1 MEKILNIPAD
11 IAQHIDSLTP
21 DKQIELLNLVRNF
34 EQSQSIESARTGFLP
49 FVKYM
54 WPDFIEG
61 PHHRKIAKLF
71 DDVVEGRK
79 KRIIINMAPRHT
91 KSEFASVFL
100 PAYFLG
106 RYPKKK
112 IIETSHTAELAV
124 GFGRKV
130 REMVDGKEFQTL
142 FPDLSLS
149 QSSKAAGRWATSA
162 GGEYFAIGVGG
173 KLAGKGADLLVIDD
187 PHPLVLGTEIPTPNG
202 FVKIEDLQVG
212 DFVYDRNGIATKVTA
227 KSRVY
232 ERPVYRMITSDGQTI
247 ECGGGHLWPY
257 MSDTSLK
264 KAKVKT
270 ATAKELS
277 KWSKASKPCLP
288 RHFAVDYPEA
298 FLPINPWVLGAWL
311 GDGTSSL
318 GRMTSHPDD
327 QPYMKGRF
335 KDAGYEVTEL
345 KDKFSFGVLGL
356 RAQLIRE
363 NLLSNKHV
371 PQKYL
376 TASINQRM
384 ALLQGLMDTDGNVT
398 KQGQCAFHNADKGLV
413 LAVVEILHSLGVK
426 ARMTSYEDRRGRW
439 GSAKTKYRV
448 TFKLKDA
455 AAMPRKACRTYTPTD
470 KRQRSFHIEEAG
482 YSKKMQCIS
491 VKSPDGLFLA
501 GRGYVLTHNS
511 EQDALIGETNPD
523 VYHKVMGWYEGGPRQ
538 RLQPGGAIIIVM
550 TRWSLLDLTGQLV
563 KKQINDPGSDTW
575 EIVEL
580 PAVLPAEAPK
590 PDGSQKPERPIWPGF
605 WSMDELKR
613 TRASIPISKWSAQ
626 YQQNPVSEEGALIKR
641 EHWKDWEGPM
651 PKVDAVIMSWD
662 TAFTSGT
669 RSDYSACTIWGVF
682 KDVETKVNNLI
693 LMDAVRGKWEFPEL
707 KKNVLSLYKQWSPEI
722 CLIEAKAAGHPLI
735 FELRRMGI
743 PVQDVSV
750 VGMRNGANDKV
761 ARVNSVTDIF
771 ASGMVWAQKLR
782 TNHQEVIEECAAF
795 PAGEHDDY
803 VDTVTMALTRFR
815 QGGWVGT
822 EHDEDADD
830 EYEYQTYEYY

>member
-1 MEKILNIPAD
+1 MDKTLNIPAD

-21 DKQIELLNLVRNF
+21 DKQAELLRLVRNF
-34 EQSQSIESARTGFLP
+34 EQSQNIENARKGFLP

-112 IIETSHTAELAV
+112 IIETSHTAELAI

-130 REMVDGKEFQTL
+130 REMVDGKDFQTL

-149 QSSKAAGRWATSA
+149 QSSKAAGRWATSQ

-187 PHPLVLGTEIPTPNG
+187 PH
-202 FVKIEDLQVG
+202 
-212 DFVYDRNGIATKVTA
+212 
-227 KSRVY
+227 
-232 ERPVYRMITSDGQTI
+232 
-247 ECGGGHLWPY
+247 
-257 MSDTSLK
+257 
-264 KAKVKT
+264 
-270 ATAKELS
+270 
-277 KWSKASKPCLP
+277 
-288 RHFAVDYPEA
+288 
-298 FLPINPWVLGAWL
+298 
-311 GDGTSSL
+311 
-318 GRMTSHPDD
+318 
-327 QPYMKGRF
+327 
-335 KDAGYEVTEL
+335 
-345 KDKFSFGVLGL
+345 
-356 RAQLIRE
+356 
-363 NLLSNKHV
+363 
-371 PQKYL
+371 
-376 TASINQRM
+376 
-384 ALLQGLMDTDGNVT
+384 
-398 KQGQCAFHNADKGLV
+398 
-413 LAVVEILHSLGVK
+413 
-426 ARMTSYEDRRGRW
+426 
-439 GSAKTKYRV
+439 
-448 TFKLKDA
+448 
-455 AAMPRKACRTYTPTD
+455 
-470 KRQRSFHIEEAG
+470 
-482 YSKKMQCIS
+482 
-491 VKSPDGLFLA
+491 
-501 GRGYVLTHNS
+501 S

-538 RLQPGGAIIIVM
+538 RLQPGGSIIIVM

-575 EIVEL
+575 EIIEL

-590 PDGSQKPERPIWPGF
+590 PDGSHKPERPIWPGF

-626 YQQNPVSEEGALIKR
+626 YQQNPTSEEGALIKR
-641 EHWKDWEGPM
+641 EYWKDWEGPI

-682 KDVETKVNNLI
+682 KEPETKTNNLI

-707 KKNVLSLYKQWSPEI
+707 KKNVLSLYKQWTPEI

-761 ARVNSVTDIF
+761 ARVNSVTDVF

-803 VDTVTMALTRFR
+803 VDTVTMAITRFR

-822 EHDEDADD
+822 EHDEDAED